1 MEQAA
6 DLNLT
11 EAQYQEHLTKIRKL
25 SRDEGIDYILD
36 KYDTDVIIGR
46 ADSGLSSLASGSGT
60 ELSKVSP
67 RYVTDHMSRLSY
79 CRNAPLPTWI

>member
-11 EAQYQEHLTKIRKL
+11 DTQYQEYLDKIRKV

-36 KYDTDVIIGR
+36 KYDADVIIGP
-46 ADSGLSSLASGSGT
+46 ADSGLSTHASGSG
-60 ELSKVSP
+60 EEHSIAFYIVML
-67 RYVTDHMSRLSY
+67 L
-79 CRNAPLPTWI
+79 IIF